1 MIINLGIQ
9 TWDEFLE
16 GSAGQTHFNPKAAS
30 SPSPKAWVRAA
41 LPDGVGCT
49 LLKLQ
54 KGQEGAVEDTPQV
67 SRCALEQVTFLVY
80 IRTLEVQSGP
90 CLSYQKKSL
99 RSEGPREASDTC
111 GVTHTSL
118 CRVNG
123 PLALNFVFSESWHC
137 VSFSKQ
143 AIPEGPRLPF
153 LDAIQAMMDDE
164 TRRWRLE
171 GCGAPTHREGAAAQR
186 DACLWGLTF
195 WV

>member
-80 IRTLEVQSGP
+80 IFYIRTLEVPAGP
-90 CLSYQKKSL
+90 WLRCQRKSL
-99 RSEGPREASDTC
+99 GSEAPWTFRYMWCDPPCPLQCQWSINIKSSTFWAPDTDS
-111 GVTHTSL
+111 VYPSPNRWFL
-118 CRVNG
+118 KDLDF
-123 PLALNFVFSESWHC
+123 PSSESWCRPGH
-137 VSFSKQ
+137 S
-143 AIPEGPRLPF
+143 
-153 LDAIQAMMDDE
+153 
-164 TRRWRLE
+164 RW
-171 GCGAPTHREGAAAQR
+171 
-186 DACLWGLTF
+186 
-195 WV
+195 